1 MTARTASPQAAP
13 GCPAPAGRINTD
25 IEILRA
31 FAIIIT
37 VIGHISS
44 HFEIAGTP
52 LRASMDVVS
61 YWFGVDLFFCISGYV
76 ICMSLLRQL
85 PEGGLTGRNYMRV
98 AVPFYIRRVFR
109 ILPTAWLWLG
119 VVALLAAAMPQVGGK
134 SFFGDRK
141 EVYDGVLA
149 SLLFVQNISLWLK
162 QHFEPM
168 TDIYWSLSLEEQF
181 YFVFPLVLLAL
192 PRRPLLW
199 ALGLAAAVQI
209 ITPRPMWSFW
219 WAVRS
224 DGLILGVML
233 ALFQGGGLHARFAPV
248 FMENGA
254 LRLGAALLLV
264 LLSGMAAHGGWF
276 PLGVGVLTLC
286 SFALVW
292 VASYD
297 RAWILSRNPAVRR
310 FLVYV
315 GQRSYGIYIIH
326 QPAFALTK
334 YLCRAPFKELLQRL
348 PEPLTPWL
356 TGGVFLL
363 MLYVLVELNFVLLET
378 PLRRFGVALA
388 RRRAG
393 QEREGSPKGFLAA
406 CYEAVDFAALR
417 RPLAGLAAL
426 ALVLGGGLGGFKL
439 ADATREEWTRRKI
452 ERALADASFDL
463 FTLPEYLKNHV
474 KIAGFSF
481 VEKDGRTGEPFIW
494 VEGPEAIFAFISRQ
508 EQSVALELGLVNVI
522 EGQGVSVDLNGQK
535 TVRLELSA
543 QPGGNRVQPGP
554 LVFIARPGLNQV
566 TITPKLWNGNGAT
579 LGEGEKRTLAV
590 IATRFRLVPVQTQ
603 AQGQTQGQGQGQ
615 TQGQA
620 QGGGG

>member
-1 MTARTASPQAAP
+1 MTARTASARISS

-37 VIGHISS
+37 VVGHISS

-76 ICMSLLRQL
+76 ICMSLMRQL
-85 PEGGLTGRNYMRV
+85 PEGGLTGGNYARV

-119 VVALLAAAMPQVGGK
+119 VVALLAAAMPQVEGK
-134 SFFGDRK
+134 SFFGNRK

-149 SLLFVQNISLWLK
+149 SLLFVQNISLWVK

-199 ALGLAAAVQI
+199 ALGAAAAVQI
-209 ITPRPMWSFW
+209 FTPRPMWSFW

-233 ALFQGGGLHARFAPV
+233 ALCQGGNLHARFAPL

-254 LRLGAALLLV
+254 VRVGAALLLV

-276 PLGVGVLTLC
+276 PLGVGVLTVC

-292 VASYD
+292 IASYD
-297 RAWILSRNPAVRR
+297 RGWILSRNPAVRR
-310 FLVYV
+310 ALVYV

-334 YLCRAPFKELLQRL
+334 YLCAAPFKELVARMPSQAASW
-348 PEPLTPWL
+348 LTP
-356 TGGVFLL
+356 TVFLL
-363 MLYVLVELNFVLLET
+363 LLFVLVELNFVLLET

-393 QEREGSPKGFLAA
+393 QAQEAPPKGFLAA
-406 CYEAVDFAALR
+406 CYEAVDPAALR
-417 RPLAGLAAL
+417 RPLAGVAVL
-426 ALVLGGGLGGFKL
+426 ALVLGGGLGGLKL
-439 ADATREEWTRRKI
+439 TDAVREEWTRRKI
-452 ERALADASFDL
+452 ERALTDVSFDL

-474 KIAGFSF
+474 KTAGFSF
-481 VEKDGRTGEPFIW
+481 VEKDGRTGEPFVW
-494 VEGPEAIFAFISRQ
+494 LEGPEAIFAFISNQ
-508 EQSVALELGLVNVI
+508 EKLVTLELGLVNVI
-522 EGQGVSVDLNGQK
+522 EGQGVTVDVNGQK
-535 TVRLELSA
+535 TVRLDFSA
-543 QPGGNRVQPGP
+543 GQGGNRVQLEP
-554 LVFIARPGLNQV
+554 LVFTVRPGLNQV
-566 TITPKLWNGNGAT
+566 IITPRLWNGNGAT

-590 IATRFRLVPVQTQ
+590 MASRFRLTPAVV
-603 AQGQTQGQGQGQ
+603 Q

-620 QGGGG
+620 QGQNQGQNRGGGG

>member
-1 MTARTASPQAAP
+1 MTAPASPA
-13 GCPAPAGRINTD
+13 CPAPAGRINTD

-76 ICMSLLRQL
+76 ICMSLTRQL
-85 PEGGLTGRNYMRV
+85 PGGGLTGANYARV

-119 VVALLAAAMPQVGGK
+119 VVALLATAMPQVGGK

-149 SLLFVQNISLWLK
+149 SLFFVQNLSLWIK

-199 ALGLAAAVQI
+199 ALGAAAAVQLV
-209 ITPRPMWSFW
+209 TPRPMWSFW

-224 DGLILGVML
+224 DGLILGVLL
-233 ALFQGGGLHARFAPV
+233 ALCQGGNLHARFAPA

-254 LRLGAALLLV
+254 VRLVAALLLV

-292 VASYD
+292 IASYD

-310 FLVYV
+310 FFVYV

-334 YLCRAPFKELLQRL
+334 YLCAAPFKELPARMPSQAASL
-348 PEPLTPWL
+348 LTPS
-356 TGGVFLL
+356 VFLL
-363 MLYVLVELNFVLLET
+363 LLYVLVEFNFVLVET

-393 QEREGSPKGFLAA
+393 QAREGSPKGFLAA
-406 CYEAVDFAALR
+406 CYEALDPAALR
-417 RPLAGLAAL
+417 GPLAGLAAL
-426 ALVLGGGLGGFKL
+426 VLVLGGGLGGLKL
-439 ADATREEWTRRKI
+439 ADAAKEEWTRRKI
-452 ERALADASFDL
+452 ERALADVSFDL

-474 KIAGFSF
+474 KTSGFSF
-481 VEKDGRTGEPFIW
+481 VEKDGQSGAPFVW

-508 EQSVALELGLVNVI
+508 ERPVVLELGLKNVL
-522 EGQGVSVDLNGQK
+522 EGQSLSVDLNGQR
-535 TVRLELSA
+535 TVRLDLPAGQGGAVELE
-543 QPGGNRVQPGP
+543 P
-554 LVFIARPGLNQV
+554 LRFTVKPGLNQV
-566 TITPKLWNGNGAT
+566 TITSRIWNGNGAT
-579 LGEGEKRTLAV
+579 LGVGEKRTLAV
-590 IATRFRLVPVQTQ
+590 MATRFRLAP
-603 AQGQTQGQGQGQ
+603 AP
-615 TQGQA
+615 
-620 QGGGG
+620 GGGG